1 MIHSIWRF
9 IMKKLHDVTYVG
21 WSAILSG
28 AIDLIG
34 FVFLL
39 LFFALEAPRWV
50 QSGEPDTPPLLGNLN
65 DASFIFVALFMIP
78 LAVVLNKMNWRQS
91 PTFSLISLIIGMTGM
106 LATAIIQA
114 LYVPR
119 LIQTSQQAV
128 LLGTALFLIGLWMI
142 LVNALGRAANLPRG
156 LAWLGIVSGVAIV
169 LLPVAVIAIGGSTF
183 LDDPSIALSNPLFM
197 FAFAAGVLGFSIGYA
212 IWAILLGR
220 LFLTGKLP
228 MPDIQSLEKPHR
240 KFLAV

>member
-1 MIHSIWRF
+1 
-9 IMKKLHDVTYVG
+9 MKKLYVVTYVG

-28 AIDLIG
+28 AVDLIG

-39 LFFALEAPRWV
+39 LFFALEAPLWI
-50 QSGEPDTPPLLGNLN
+50 QSGEPNTPPLFGTLN

-78 LAVVLNKMNWRQS
+78 LAVTLNKIHRSQH
-91 PTFSLISLIIGMTGM
+91 PTFSLISLIIGMTGI
-106 LATAIIQA
+106 LATAIIQT

-119 LIQTSQQAV
+119 LIQTAQQGV
-128 LLGTALFLIGLWMI
+128 LSGTALFFIGLWMI

-156 LAWLGIVSGVAIV
+156 LAWLGIVTGVSII
-169 LLPVAVIAIGGSTF
+169 LLPVAVIAIGGSAF

-197 FAFAAGVLGFSIGYA
+197 FAFAAAVLGLSIGYA

-220 LFLTGKLP
+220 LFLIGKLP
-228 MPDIQSLEKPHR
+228 TPDLEPLEKPHR
-240 KFLAV
+240 KSLTV

>member
-1 MIHSIWRF
+1 
-9 IMKKLHDVTYVG
+9 MKKLYDVTYVG

-39 LFFALEAPRWV
+39 LFFALEAPRWI
-50 QSGEPDTPPLLGNLN
+50 QSGEPNPPPLFGTLN
-65 DASFIFVALFMIP
+65 DASFVFVALFMIP
-78 LAVVLNKMNWRQS
+78 VAVALNKMNRRQS
-91 PTFSLISLIIGMTGM
+91 PTLSLISLIIGMTGM

-119 LIQTSQQAV
+119 LIQTAQQGILV
-128 LLGTALFLIGLWMI
+128 NIALIFIGLWMI
-142 LVNALGRAANLPRG
+142 LVNVLGRAGAASLPRG
-156 LAWLGIVSGVAIV
+156 LAWLGIVAGVSII
-169 LLPVAVIAIGGSTF
+169 LLPVAVIAIGGSVF
-183 LDDPSIALSNPLFM
+183 LDDPSIGLSNPLFM
-197 FAFAAGVLGFSIGYA
+197 FAFATGVLGFSIGYA

-228 MPDIQSLEKPHR
+228 MPR
-240 KFLAV
+240 

>member
-1 MIHSIWRF
+1 M
-9 IMKKLHDVTYVG
+9 MKKLFDVTYVG

-39 LFFALEAPRWV
+39 LFFTLEAPSWI
-50 QSGEPDTPPLLGNLN
+50 QSGEPNTPPLFGTLN

-78 LAVVLNKMNWRQS
+78 LAVALNKMNWRQN
-91 PTFSLISLIIGMTGM
+91 PTFSLIGLIIGLTGM

-119 LIQTSQQAV
+119 LIQTGQQGMFV
-128 LLGTALFLIGLWMI
+128 TFTLGLIGLWLI
-142 LVNALGRAANLPRG
+142 LVNAPGRAGHLPRG
-156 LAWLGIVSGVAIV
+156 LAWLGIVVGVSIIQ
-169 LLPVAVIAIGGSTF
+169 LPVAVIAIGGSAF

-197 FAFAAGVLGFSIGYA
+197 FSFAAGVLGLSIGYA
-212 IWAILLGR
+212 IWAIWLGR

-228 MPDIQSLEKPHR
+228 TPDPEALEKPHR
-240 KFLAV
+240 KSLMVQRKYR

>member
-1 MIHSIWRF
+1 
-9 IMKKLHDVTYVG
+9 MKKLYDVTYVG

-39 LFFALEAPRWV
+39 IFFALEAPHWI
-50 QSGEPDTPPLLGNLN
+50 QSGEPDTPPLFGTLN

-78 LAVVLNKMNWRQS
+78 VAVALDKMNRRQS
-91 PTFSLISLIIGMTGM
+91 PTSSLISLIIGMTGM

-119 LIQTSQQAV
+119 LIQTAQQGI
-128 LLGTALFLIGLWMI
+128 LLNIALTFIGLWMI

-156 LAWLGIVSGVAIV
+156 LAWLGIVAGVSII
-169 LLPVAVIAIGGSTF
+169 LLPVAVIGIGGSAF

-212 IWAILLGR
+212 IWAIVLGR
-220 LFLTGKLP
+220 LFITGKLP
-228 MPDIQSLEKPHR
+228 MTDRWPLENPERKSLT
-240 KFLAV
+240 V

>member
-1 MIHSIWRF
+1 
-9 IMKKLHDVTYVG
+9 MKKLYDGTSVG

-28 AIDLIG
+28 AIDVIG

-39 LFFALEAPRWV
+39 IFFALEAPGWI
-50 QSGEPDTPPLLGNLN
+50 QNGEPNTPPLFGTLN

-78 LAVVLNKMNWRQS
+78 LAVVLDKMNRRHS
-91 PTFSLISLIIGMTGM
+91 PTFSLLSLIIGMTGM

-119 LIQTSQQAV
+119 LIQTAQQSV
-128 LLGTALFLIGLWMI
+128 LLGTALFCIGLWMI

-156 LAWLGIVSGVAIV
+156 LAWLGIVAGVSII
-169 LLPVAVIAIGGSTF
+169 LLPVAVIGIGGSAF

-212 IWAILLGR
+212 IWAIVLGR
-220 LFLTGKLP
+220 LFITGKLP
-228 MPDIQSLEKPHR
+228 MTDRWPLENPERKSLT
-240 KFLAV
+240 V

>member
-1 MIHSIWRF
+1 
-9 IMKKLHDVTYVG
+9 MKKLYVVPYVG

-28 AIDLIG
+28 AINLIG

-39 LFFALEAPRWV
+39 LFFALEAPRWI
-50 QSGEPDTPPLLGNLN
+50 QSGEPDTPPLFGTLN

-78 LAVVLNKMNWRQS
+78 VAVALNKMNRSQS
-91 PTFSLISLIIGMTGM
+91 PTFSLISLIIGMIGM
-106 LATAIIQA
+106 LAMVIIQA

-119 LIQTSQQAV
+119 LIQTAQQGI
-128 LLGTALFLIGLWMI
+128 LLNIALLFIGLWMI
-142 LVNALGRAANLPRG
+142 LVNALGRAAHLPRG
-156 LAWLGIVSGVAIV
+156 LAWLGILVGVSII
-169 LLPVAVIAIGGSTF
+169 LLPVAVIAIGGSAF

-228 MPDIQSLEKPHR
+228 MPDLESLEKPHR
-240 KFLAV
+240 KSLMV

>member
-1 MIHSIWRF
+1 MIHWQWRS
-9 IMKKLHDVTYVG
+9 IMKKLFDVTYVG

-39 LFFALEAPRWV
+39 LFFTLEAPSWI
-50 QSGEPDTPPLLGNLN
+50 QSGEPDTPPLFGTLN

-78 LAVVLNKMNWRQS
+78 VAVALNKINQS
-91 PTFSLISLIIGMTGM
+91 QHPTLSLISLIIGMTGM

-119 LIQTSQQAV
+119 LIQTAQQGV
-128 LLGTALFLIGLWMI
+128 LLGTALFFIGLWMI

-156 LAWLGIVSGVAIV
+156 LAGLGIVAGVSII
-169 LLPVAVIAIGGSTF
+169 LLPVAVIVIGGSAF
-183 LDDPSIALSNPLFM
+183 LDDPSIALNNPLFR

-220 LFLTGKLP
+220 LFITGKLP
-228 MPDIQSLEKPHR
+228 MTDLESLEKSER
-240 KFLAV
+240 KSLRV

>member
-1 MIHSIWRF
+1 
-9 IMKKLHDVTYVG
+9 MKKLNDVTYVG

-39 LFFALEAPRWV
+39 LFFALEAPLWI
-50 QSGEPDTPPLLGNLN
+50 QSGEPDTPPLFGTIS
-65 DASFIFVALFMIP
+65 DASSIFVALFMIP
-78 LAVVLNKMNWRQS
+78 VAVALNKINRSQH
-91 PTFSLISLIIGMTGM
+91 PTLSLISLIIGMTGM

-114 LYVPR
+114 LYVTR
-119 LIQTSQQAV
+119 LIQTTQEGV
-128 LLGTALFLIGLWMI
+128 LVGIASAFTGLWMI
-142 LVNALGRAANLPRG
+142 LVNVLGRAANLPRG
-156 LAWLGIVSGVAIV
+156 LAWLGIVAGVSII
-169 LLPVAVIAIGGSTF
+169 LPVAIIAIGGSAF

-197 FAFAAGVLGFSIGYA
+197 FAFAASVLGVSVGYA

-228 MPDIQSLEKPHR
+228 MPG
-240 KFLAV
+240 

>member
-1 MIHSIWRF
+1 
-9 IMKKLHDVTYVG
+9 MKKLYVVTYAG

-28 AIDLIG
+28 ALDLIG

-39 LFFALEAPRWV
+39 LFFALEAPRWIK
-50 QSGEPDTPPLLGNLN
+50 SGEPNTPPLFGTLN

-78 LAVVLNKMNWRQS
+78 VAVALNKMNRSQS
-91 PTFSLISLIIGMTGM
+91 PTLSLVSLVIGMTGM

-119 LIQTSQQAV
+119 LIQTQQEVV
-128 LLGTALFLIGLWMI
+128 LLGIALGFLGLWMI

-156 LAWLGIVSGVAIV
+156 LAWLGIVAGVSII
-169 LLPVAVIAIGGSTF
+169 LLPGAGIAIGGSAF
-183 LDDPSIALSNPLFM
+183 LHDPSIALRSPLFM
-197 FAFAAGVLGFSIGYA
+197 FAFASGILGFSIGYA

-220 LFLTGKLP
+220 LFLTGKMP
-228 MPDIQSLEKPHR
+228 MPDLESLEKPHR
-240 KFLAV
+240 KSLTV

>member
-1 MIHSIWRF
+1 
-9 IMKKLHDVTYVG
+9 MKKLYVVTYVG

-28 AIDLIG
+28 VVDVMG

-39 LFFALEAPRWV
+39 LFFALEAPNWI
-50 QSGEPDTPPLLGNLN
+50 QSGEPNTPPLFGTLN

-78 LAVVLNKMNWRQS
+78 VAVALNKMNRSQS
-91 PTFSLISLIIGMTGM
+91 PTFSLISLIIGMIGM
-106 LATAIIQA
+106 LATVIIQA

-119 LIQTSQQAV
+119 LIQTAQQGILVNIA
-128 LLGTALFLIGLWMI
+128 LLFIGLWMI
-142 LVNALGRAANLPRG
+142 LVNALGRAAHLPRG
-156 LAWLGIVSGVAIV
+156 LAWLGILVGVSII
-169 LLPVAVIAIGGSTF
+169 LLPVAVIAIGGSAF

-228 MPDIQSLEKPHR
+228 MPDLESLEKPHR
-240 KFLAV
+240 KSLMV

>member
-1 MIHSIWRF
+1 
-9 IMKKLHDVTYVG
+9 MKKLYDVTYVG

-39 LFFALEAPRWV
+39 IFFALEAPHWI
-50 QSGEPDTPPLLGNLN
+50 QSGEPDTPPLFGTLN

-78 LAVVLNKMNWRQS
+78 VAVALDKMNRRQS
-91 PTFSLISLIIGMTGM
+91 PTSSLISLIIGMTGM

-119 LIQTSQQAV
+119 LIQTAQQGI
-128 LLGTALFLIGLWMI
+128 LLNIALTFIGLWMI
-142 LVNALGRAANLPRG
+142 LVNALGRVASLPRG
-156 LAWLGIVSGVAIV
+156 LAWFGSVVGVSII
-169 LLPVAVIAIGGSTF
+169 LLPVAVIAIGGSAF

-197 FAFAAGVLGFSIGYA
+197 FAFAAGVMGFSIGYA

-220 LFLTGKLP
+220 LFLTGELP
-228 MPDIQSLEKPHR
+228 MPDLESLEKPHP
-240 KFLAV
+240 KSLTV

>member
-1 MIHSIWRF
+1 
-9 IMKKLHDVTYVG
+9 MKKLYKVTYVG

-28 AIDLIG
+28 AIDLMG

-39 LFFALEAPRWV
+39 LFFALEAPRWIE
-50 QSGEPDTPPLLGNLN
+50 SGEPNTPPLFGTLN

-78 LAVVLNKMNWRQS
+78 VAVALNKMNQSQS
-91 PTFSLISLIIGMTGM
+91 PTFSLISLVTGVTGM

-119 LIQTSQQAV
+119 LIQTAQQGV

-142 LVNALGRAANLPRG
+142 LVSALGPAANLPRG
-156 LAWLGIVSGVAIV
+156 LAWLGIVAGVLII
-169 LLPVAVIAIGGSTF
+169 LLPVAVIAIGGSAF
-183 LDDPSIALSNPLFM
+183 LDDPSIALRNPLFM
-197 FAFAAGVLGFSIGYA
+197 FAFAAGVLGFSLGYA

-220 LFLTGKLP
+220 LFLTGKLT
-228 MPDIQSLEKPHR
+228 MPDIESLEKPHR
-240 KFLAV
+240 KSLMV

>member
-1 MIHSIWRF
+1 
-9 IMKKLHDVTYVG
+9 MKKLFDIRYVG

-28 AIDLIG
+28 AIDLTG

-39 LFFALEAPRWV
+39 LFFALEAPSWI
-50 QSGEPDTPPLLGNLN
+50 QSGEPDTPPLFGTLN

-78 LAVVLNKMNWRQS
+78 VAVALNKITRRRS
-91 PTFSLISLIIGMTGM
+91 PTFSLISLLIGMTGM

-119 LIQTSQQAV
+119 LIETAQQGILV
-128 LLGTALFLIGLWMI
+128 NIALVFIGLWMI
-142 LVNALGRAANLPRG
+142 LVNALGRATNLPRG
-156 LAWLGIVSGVAIV
+156 LAWLGILAGVSII
-169 LLPVAVIAIGGSTF
+169 LLPVAVIAIGGPAF
-183 LDDPSIALSNPLFM
+183 LNDPSIGLSNPLFM
-197 FAFAAGVLGFSIGYA
+197 FAFATGVLGFSIGYA

-228 MPDIQSLEKPHR
+228 MPDLESLEKPHR
-240 KFLAV
+240 KSLTV

>member
-1 MIHSIWRF
+1 
-9 IMKKLHDVTYVG
+9 MKKLYDVTYVG

-39 LFFALEAPRWV
+39 LFFALEAPRWI
-50 QSGEPDTPPLLGNLN
+50 QSGEPDTPPLFGTIN
-65 DASFIFVALFMIP
+65 DASFIFIALFMIP
-78 LAVVLNKMNWRQS
+78 VAVALNKINRSQH
-91 PTFSLISLIIGMTGM
+91 PTLSLISLIIGMTGM

-119 LIQTSQQAV
+119 LIQTAQQGI
-128 LLGTALFLIGLWMI
+128 LLGIALFFIGLWMI
-142 LVNALGRAANLPRG
+142 LVNALGRAAHLPRR
-156 LAWLGIVSGVAIV
+156 LAWLGILAGISII
-169 LLPVAVIAIGGSTF
+169 LLPVAVIAIGGSAF

-197 FAFAAGVLGFSIGYA
+197 FAFAGGVLGFSIGYA

-228 MPDIQSLEKPHR
+228 MPG
-240 KFLAV
+240 

>member
-1 MIHSIWRF
+1 
-9 IMKKLHDVTYVG
+9 MKKLYVVTYVG

-28 AIDLIG
+28 ALDLIG

-39 LFFALEAPRWV
+39 LFFALEAPRWIE
-50 QSGEPDTPPLLGNLN
+50 SGEPNTPPLFGTLN

-78 LAVVLNKMNWRQS
+78 VAVALNKMNQSQS
-91 PTFSLISLIIGMTGM
+91 PTFSLISLVIGMTGM
-106 LATAIIQA
+106 LATAIIQG

-119 LIQTSQQAV
+119 LIQTAQQGI

-142 LVNALGRAANLPRG
+142 LVNALGRDANLPRG
-156 LAWLGIVSGVAIV
+156 LAWLGIVAGVSII
-169 LLPVAVIAIGGSTF
+169 LLPLAGIAIGGSAF

-197 FAFAAGVLGFSIGYA
+197 FAFAAGVLGFSLGYA

-220 LFLTGKLP
+220 LFLSGKLT
-228 MPDIQSLEKPHR
+228 MPDMETLEKPHR
-240 KFLAV
+240 KSLTV

>member
-1 MIHSIWRF
+1 MIIWKWRS
-9 IMKKLHDVTYVG
+9 IMKKLYEVTYVG

-28 AIDLIG
+28 AIDLMG

-39 LFFALEAPRWV
+39 LFFALEAPRWIK
-50 QSGEPDTPPLLGNLN
+50 SGEPNTLPLFGTLN

-78 LAVVLNKMNWRQS
+78 VAVALNKMNRSQS
-91 PTFSLISLIIGMTGM
+91 PTFSLISLVTGVTGM

-119 LIQTSQQAV
+119 LIQTAQQGV

-156 LAWLGIVSGVAIV
+156 LAWLGIVAGVSII
-169 LLPVAVIAIGGSTF
+169 LLPVAIIAIGGSAF
-183 LDDPSIALSNPLFM
+183 LDDPSIALRSPLFM
-197 FAFAAGVLGFSIGYA
+197 FAFAAGVLGFSLGYA

-220 LFLTGKLP
+220 LLLTGKLT
-228 MPDIQSLEKPHR
+228 MPDIESLEKPHR
-240 KFLAV
+240 KSLTV

>member
-1 MIHSIWRF
+1 
-9 IMKKLHDVTYVG
+9 MKKLYDGTSVG

-28 AIDLIG
+28 AIDVIG

-39 LFFALEAPRWV
+39 IFFALEAPGWI
-50 QSGEPDTPPLLGNLN
+50 QNGEPNTPPLFGTLN

-78 LAVVLNKMNWRQS
+78 LAVVLDKMNRRHS
-91 PTFSLISLIIGMTGM
+91 PTFSLLSLIIGLTGM

-119 LIQTSQQAV
+119 LIQTAQQSV
-128 LLGTALFLIGLWMI
+128 LLGTALFCIGLWMI
-142 LVNALGRAANLPRG
+142 LVNVLGRAANLPRG
-156 LAWLGIVSGVAIV
+156 FGWFGIVVGVSIIQ
-169 LLPVAVIAIGGSTF
+169 LPVAVIGIGGSAF

-212 IWAILLGR
+212 IWAIVLGR
-220 LFLTGKLP
+220 LFLTGKLS
-228 MPDIQSLEKPHR
+228 MPGIESLEKPHPT
-240 KFLAV
+240 FFTV

>member
-1 MIHSIWRF
+1 
-9 IMKKLHDVTYVG
+9 MKKLYDVTYIG

-39 LFFALEAPRWV
+39 LFFALEAPHWV
-50 QSGEPDTPPLLGNLN
+50 QSGEPNTPPLFGTLN
-65 DASFIFVALFMIP
+65 DASSIFVYLFMIP
-78 LAVVLNKMNWRQS
+78 VAVALYKMNRRQS

-119 LIQTSQQAV
+119 LIQTVQEGM
-128 LLGTALFLIGLWMI
+128 LGALALGFIGLWMI
-142 LVNALGRAANLPRG
+142 LVNVLGRAANLPRG
-156 LAWLGIVSGVAIV
+156 LAWLGIVAGVSII
-169 LLPVAVIAIGGSTF
+169 LLPVAYLAAGGSAL
-183 LDDPSIALSNPLFM
+183 LDNPSIGLSNPPFM
-197 FAFAAGVLGFSIGYA
+197 FAFAAGVLGLSIGYA

-220 LFLTGKLP
+220 LFLTGKLAT
-228 MPDIQSLEKPHR
+228 PDIESLEKPHR
-240 KFLAV
+240 KSLTV

>member
-1 MIHSIWRF
+1 
-9 IMKKLHDVTYVG
+9 MKKLYVVTYVG

-28 AIDLIG
+28 VVDVIG

-39 LFFALEAPRWV
+39 LFFALEAPNWI
-50 QSGEPDTPPLLGNLN
+50 QSGEPNTPPLFGTLN

-78 LAVVLNKMNWRQS
+78 VAVALNKMNRSQS
-91 PTFSLISLIIGMTGM
+91 PTFSLISLIIGMIGM
-106 LATAIIQA
+106 LATVIIQA

-119 LIQTSQQAV
+119 LIQTAQQGILV
-128 LLGTALFLIGLWMI
+128 TFTLGLIGLWMI
-142 LVNALGRAANLPRG
+142 LVNVLGRAAHLPRG
-156 LAWLGIVSGVAIV
+156 LAWLGILVGVSII
-169 LLPVAVIAIGGSTF
+169 LLPVAVIAIGGSAF

-228 MPDIQSLEKPHR
+228 MPDLESLEKPHR
-240 KFLAV
+240 KSLMV